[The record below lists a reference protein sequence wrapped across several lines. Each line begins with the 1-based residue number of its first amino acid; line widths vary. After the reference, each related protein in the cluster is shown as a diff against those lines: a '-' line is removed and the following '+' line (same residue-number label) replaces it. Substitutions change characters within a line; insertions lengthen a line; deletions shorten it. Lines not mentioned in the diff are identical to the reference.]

1 MNKFEFQEQIIDVQ
15 ALIEEGRF
23 QEAAEMADK
32 LNLEL
37 LEEPRTLRQL
47 ARAYEKC
54 GRYADAE
61 ILLMKAYDY
70 APRSRGILFSLCNT
84 AIRAGNLEGAE
95 GFYDDFCHLA
105 PRDSQRYVIQYRLSV
120 AKNRPDSEIIEILET
135 LRADEPND
143 RWLYILAQYYAKNGR
158 INDAVK
164 ALDEID
170 LWFDSGRYVERAAEL
185 KAYLTGTEVPEKK
198 PASVSYTYTFTEE
211 ENQGGETG
219 EAASEAAEKAEDVT
233 GTETATEA
241 AEKAET
247 ESAAETDTESDSEN
261 AGETDTETGTE
272 PAEETEA
279 DTENAVEAAEKTGT
293 ETAEETAAEIV
304 TETVENFDTETDT
317 ETAEEKDTETD
328 TEIDEEIAPEIGTA
342 FVAESVAET
351 LEEIET
357 SASEAVQ
364 EDLPEILSEADA
376 EESADAFMD
385 IPFESVYSVSKG
397 EQLFETDES
406 WIEDLTRGLYTI
418 DPPRSEKP
426 AVKEQP
432 EETSE
437 KAAEQEEE
445 GPLSDEEVLVQ
456 LLDDV
461 PEKKEEAEEVKDLLV
476 EDEPEE
482 TGTAAEET
490 ASEEAAASEEE
501 AEAEEDDKGFNGLL
515 NRIARRKEEKD
526 LFGGLPVDPEVSKR
540 TWHFII
546 LAENTELAEAC
557 ARDLVKEIGEQNPS
571 ISLPKAKLKA
581 AKIGNVS
588 IIGALDHFLGRMTI
602 VENASVLSDSQL
614 DEFTKIL
621 DRDDRSLLIGFTDT
635 RENIVKLFERMP
647 SLAESFTAVFDGRE
661 RTPDDLL
668 NIVQS
673 YFYEADARLSADA
686 EAVVLK
692 KAADLLAVS
701 RTSARREILHFAE
714 QGLDKAEKGGFL
726 GFGAGKVDNEGILTV
741 AAKHFKGLE

>member
-15 ALIEEGRF
+15 ALIEEGRY

-164 ALDEID
+164 VLDEID
-170 LWFDSGRYVERAAEL
+170 LWFDSGKYVERAAEL
-185 KAYLTGTEVPEKK
+185 RAYLTGTVVPEKK

-211 ENQGGETG
+211 EENQDGESK
-219 EAASEAAEKAEDVT
+219 EAASETAEKAADVT
-233 GTETATEA
+233 VT
-241 AEKAET
+241 
-247 ESAAETDTESDSEN
+247 ETDTEAEEKTDPEVVAETVSESDPEN
-261 AGETDTETGTE
+261 AGETETETGTG
-272 PAEETEA
+272 PAEETETA
-279 DTENAVEAAEKTGT
+279 AENVTEAAEEIKI
-293 ETAEETAAEIV
+293 ETAEETAAK
-304 TETVENFDTETDT
+304 TDT
-317 ETAEEKDTETD
+317 ETAEDSGTETETGAAEEKDTEAD
-328 TEIDEEIAPEIGTA
+328 TEIAEEIDPEIGTA
-342 FVAESVAET
+342 FVAESIAET

-357 SASEAVQ
+357 SAGEAAKEDQ
-364 EDLPEILSEADA
+364 ETLSETGA
-376 EESADAFMD
+376 EGSDDDVED
-385 IPFESVYSVSKG
+385 IQFESVYSVSKG

-406 WIEDLTRGLYTI
+406 WIEDLTRGLYTV

-426 AVKEQP
+426 AVKEKP
-432 EETSE
+432 EDTSD
-437 KAAEQEEE
+437 AAAGQEEE

-456 LLDDV
+456 LLDEV
-461 PEKKEEAEEVKDLLV
+461 PEKKEAAEEAKDLLT
-476 EDEPEE
+476 EDDPEE
-482 TGTAAEET
+482 TSTAAEET
-490 ASEEAAASEEE
+490 SAAEEVVSEEE
-501 AEAEEDDKGFNGLL
+501 AEAEEDDRGFNGLL

-526 LFGGLPVDPEVSKR
+526 LFGGLPVDPDVNKR
-540 TWHFII
+540 IWHFII

-557 ARDLVKEIGEQNPS
+557 ARDLVKEIGEQNPG

-602 VENASVLSDSQL
+602 VENASELSDSQL

-647 SLAESFTAVFDGRE
+647 GLAECFTAVFDGRE

-692 KAADLLAVS
+692 KAANLLAAS

-726 GFGAGKVDNEGILTV
+726 GFGAGKVDSEGVLTV